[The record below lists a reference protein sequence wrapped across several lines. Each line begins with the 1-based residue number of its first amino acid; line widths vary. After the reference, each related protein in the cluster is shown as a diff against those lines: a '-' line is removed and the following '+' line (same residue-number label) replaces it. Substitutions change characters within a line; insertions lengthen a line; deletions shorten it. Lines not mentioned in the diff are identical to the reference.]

1 MLARQI
7 MNLTLP
13 VNGSAAGTVLDPDEE
28 PGT

>member
-1 MLARQI
+1 MLVRQDYEF
-7 MNLTLP
+7 TLP